1 MLVDIQ
7 SRGSPRLSASVWRS
21 SHEEMRAI
29 RIEWS
34 EEEPAVDVSTPEEVD
49 TWLERIAAGSSVDQP
64 TIVTLHVHDH
74 RLLLGLGL
82 PESFVQLE
90 RESGDPPYIATVGD
104 PNADDVVAF
113 YLHGVHHT
121 EIPRRYLVEA
131 ATAREVVREFTA
143 RGTRSTAVVWEEI

>member
-1 MLVDIQ
+1 M
-7 SRGSPRLSASVWRS
+7 
-21 SHEEMRAI
+21 
-29 RIEWS
+29 
-34 EEEPAVDVSTPEEVD
+34 
-49 TWLERIAAGSSVDQP
+49 DQP

-113 YLHGVHHT
+113 YLHG
-121 EIPRRYLVEA
+121 
-131 ATAREVVREFTA
+131 EVLMLIKPNLKGYVQYPADPFDLTFQAEKVYQTK
-143 RGTRSTAVVWEEI
+143 GT